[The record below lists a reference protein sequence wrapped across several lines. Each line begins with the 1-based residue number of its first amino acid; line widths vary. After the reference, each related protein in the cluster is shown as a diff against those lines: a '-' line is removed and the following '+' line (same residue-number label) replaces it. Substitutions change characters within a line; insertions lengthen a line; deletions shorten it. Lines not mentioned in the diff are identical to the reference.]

1 MFKLCEEDVITH
13 SIKGLLEVNENRE
26 IDLSVIQGF
35 ENIFRKMQKRMLDAV
50 FGSESKLVLGENITS
65 ISKASELE
73 ADN

>member
-13 SIKGLLEVNENRE
+13 SIKGLFEVNENCE
-26 IDLSVIQGF
+26 IDLSMIEGF